1 MQTFVVVG
9 MFGFVLQLAVL
20 YWLATV
26 VRLPYGLA
34 TLLAV
39 EAAIVHNFF
48 WHERITWADRR
59 REAGSSAQRL
69 LRFHLGTGL
78 TSLLGNLA
86 VTTFAVEALHLPA
99 LLANA
104 MAVGTTSLANFLVAD
119 RYVFSSTS
127 ATVIVAAIFLGSASS
142 LA

>member
-1 MQTFVVVG
+1 MKQV
-9 MFGFVLQLAVL
+9 MLH
-20 YWLATV
+20 WLSNTWHW
-26 VRLPYGLA
+26 PYVPA
-34 TLLAV
+34 TLVAV
-39 EAAIVHNFF
+39 ESAILHNFF
-48 WHERITWADRR
+48 WHERITWDDRR

-86 VTTFAVEALHLPA
+86 VTTFAVEALHFPT

-127 ATVIVAAIFLGSASS
+127 ATVIVAAIFLGPASS